1 MVSQELL
8 DYIKKE
14 LTRGVSEDKLR
25 QVLLEYDWPEF
36 EINEAFEK
44 AREEIAEAP
53 PEMPFEEAAKPE
65 EQERL
70 KESVEEKVEKA
81 PLTEDVKRI
90 VVNKWFII
98 AAVVIITGSVIF
110 FALPSAEVEQETEG
124 ISSDALNYAEGVC
137 RQYCI
142 NEECGNFINTGL
154 FTHPELEGKNCVDL
168 GIPCL
173 YPNDEP
179 KCETEY

>member
-8 DYIKKE
+8 GYVKKE
-14 LTRGVSEDKLR
+14 LARGVHEDKIR

-65 EQERL
+65 GQERL
-70 KESVEEKVEKA
+70 KEGVEEKVEKA
-81 PLTEDVKRI
+81 PLMGDVKRI

-137 RQYCI
+137 RQYCSS
-142 NEECGNFINTGL
+142 NLCGLFVNPG
-154 FTHPELEGKNCVDL
+154 FTHPELEGKNCKDL
-168 GIPCL
+168 GFSCL
-173 YPNDEP
+173 QPDGEP